1 VNARTPGLHG
11 KVRIQARRGR
21 VGIKF
26 GEEGKQAK
34 KREEQEEEGGLVE
47 EQERKKM
54 NCPNRG
60 QRAFNYA

>member
-1 VNARTPGLHG
+1 ML
-11 KVRIQARRGR
+11 ARRGR

-34 KREEQEEEGGLVE
+34 KREEQEEEGGLV
-47 EQERKKM
+47 QEKRWKKM
-54 NCPNRG
+54 KSQNRG

>member
-1 VNARTPGLHG
+1 MNARTPGLHG
-11 KVRIQARRGR
+11 KVRMLARRGR

-34 KREEQEEEGGLVE
+34 KREEQEEEGGLV
-47 EQERKKM
+47 QEKRWKKM
-54 NCPNRG
+54 KSQNRG